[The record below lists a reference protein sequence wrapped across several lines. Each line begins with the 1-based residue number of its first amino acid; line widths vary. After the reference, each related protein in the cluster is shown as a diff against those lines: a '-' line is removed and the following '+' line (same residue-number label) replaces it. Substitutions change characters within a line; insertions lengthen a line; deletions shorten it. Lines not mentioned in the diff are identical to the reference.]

1 MFKIARPLFLIAET
15 PLHAGSGSDL
25 GIVDLPIQREKHT
38 DFPKIEASGLKG
50 SLREIFEAQKE
61 KLPPELIKEFPMF
74 SSNGNYMKQGI
85 ARTFGPPDNGNLHAG
100 ALGFTDVR
108 LLLFPVKS
116 VKGVFAWITCPYIL
130 ERFRNDLNLVKGF
143 DISALNN
150 PDKIENTV
158 PLQSGLILKDKKI
171 VLEEYTFEVTP
182 DPKCE
187 ELCKWLSQTVL
198 PKDREYNFWRDKMCK
213 DVAVL
218 SNDDF
223 RDFVTLSTEVIART
237 KINDKTGTVEKG
249 GLWYEEYLPSDSIL
263 YALALATPL
272 FTEDKKPEDREAL
285 NIFPDAE
292 TVMTFFEKGLP
303 SVIQIG
309 GNATLGKGLVRTRIG
324 G

>member
-1 MFKIARPLFLIAET
+1 MFKIAKPLFLIVET

-38 DFPKIEASGLKG
+38 DYPKIEASGLKG
-50 SLREIFEAQKE
+50 SLREIFEALE
-61 KLPPELIKEFPMF
+61 KNLPPELIKAFPKLN
-74 SSNGNYMKQGI
+74 SGNYKKPGI
-85 ARTFGPPDNGNLHAG
+85 ARTFGPENGNEHAG
-100 ALGFTDVR
+100 ALGFTDAR

-116 VKGVFAWITCPYIL
+116 VKGVFAWITCPYVL

-143 DISALNN
+143 DVSVLN
-150 PDKIENTV
+150 DLDSIENTV
-158 PLQSGLILKDKKI
+158 PLQSGLLLKDNKI
-171 VLEEYTFEVTP
+171 VLEEYTFEVKP
-182 DPKCE
+182 DQKCE
-187 ELCKWLSQTVL
+187 EICKWLSKTVL
-198 PKDREYNFWRDKMCK
+198 PKEQAYNFWRNKMLT
-213 DVAVL
+213 DLVVL

-223 RDFVTLSTEVIART
+223 KDFVTLSTEVIART
-237 KINDKTGTVEKG
+237 KIDNKTGTVKDG

-272 FTEDKKPEDREAL
+272 LVDDKKSEDREAL
-285 NIFPDAE
+285 EIFPDAE
-292 TVMTFFEKGLP
+292 KVMTFFEKGLP